1 MNDRRQFIKQTALA
15 SGALLSTRVFGKSN
29 LFATD
34 TIRVATIGVN
44 GMGWANTKAA
54 LTVKNMQVVALCDI
68 DDNVLQTRKKEL
80 LALQPAIQNI
90 DTYSDYR
97 KILDRKD
104 IDVVIVGTP
113 DHWHALQM
121 IDACSA
127 GKQVYVEKPCGNSIG
142 ECNTM
147 IAAKNRYN
155 SIVQVGQWQRSQKH
169 FKDALDMVHSGQ
181 LGNIRTT
188 KVWCYQGWMR
198 PQPIVPNSEV
208 PAGIDYKT
216 WIGPAPMRDFNASR
230 FHFHFRWFWDYAGG
244 LMTDWGVHLLD
255 YAIQGMKAGNPN
267 SVSALGGKFAYP
279 ELAEETPDTLT
290 ALYAFDNFNLVWDSA
305 MGIDNGSYGRDH
317 GIAFIGNNGTLVLD
331 RGGWEVIEERQS
343 KNKVAIPLHKS
354 EDKGLELHW
363 ENFIAAIRNNN
374 PKSLHCSIEEGAHIA
389 TIAQMGNI
397 AYRSGEKVNW
407 DANKNL
413 FTKDSINKTYY
424 TKQYHNGY
432 SLPKI

>member
-1 MNDRRQFIKQTALA
+1 MHNRRHFIKQTALA
-15 SGALLSTRVFGKSN
+15 SGALFTSN
-29 LFATD
+29 AFAQSSIFSTD
-34 TIRVATIGVN
+34 TLRVATIGVN
-44 GMGWANTKAA
+44 GMGWSNTMAA
-54 LTVKNMQVVALCDI
+54 LTVKNLEVVALCDI
-68 DDNVLQTRKKEL
+68 DNSVLQKRKAEL
-80 LALQPAIQNI
+80 LIKQPNI
-90 DTYSDYR
+90 TQVDTYNDYR

-104 IDVVIVGTP
+104 IDIIIVGTP

-121 IDACSA
+121 INACSA
-127 GKQVYVEKPCGNSIG
+127 GKHVYVEKPAGNSIG
-142 ECNTM
+142 VCNAM
-147 IAAKNRYN
+147 IAAKNKYN
-155 SIVQVGQWQRSQKH
+155 RIVQVGQWQRSQKH
-169 FKDALDMVHSGQ
+169 FKDALDVVHSGQ

-198 PQPIVPNSEV
+198 PQPVVPNSEV

-216 WIGPAPMRDFNASR
+216 WLGPAPLRPFNSSR

-255 YAIQGMKAGNPN
+255 YAIQGMKAGNPK

-290 ALYAFDNFNLVWDSA
+290 SLYEFDNFNLVWDSA

-331 RGGWEVIEERQS
+331 RSGWEVIEERQA
-343 KNKVAIPLHKS
+343 KNKVAIPLQKS
-354 EDKGLELHW
+354 VDNGVALHW
-363 ENFIAAIRNNN
+363 KNFTDAIRNNTPN
-374 PKSLHCSIEEGAHIA
+374 SLHCSIEEGAHIA

-397 AYRSGEKVNW
+397 AYRSGQKVNW
-407 DANKNL
+407 DDNKKI
-413 FTKDSINKTYY
+413 FTIDAINKEYFMKAY
-424 TKQYHNGY
+424 NNGY